1 MNRTALLAA
10 LAASTLFTATMCRTH
25 ADEFDDAYVAG
36 YATGY
41 CSALSQRGEFGE
53 TNRDRAMHLDKVQKC
68 MADAKDVG
76 RKLSETAKRISPQQ

>member
-1 MNRTALLAA
+1 MRLSLALAA
-10 LAASTLFTATMCRTH
+10 LAASTLFAVNACRTL

-53 TNRDRAMHLDKVQKC
+53 TNRDRAMHLDKAQKC
-68 MADAKDVG
+68 MDDAKDVG

>member
-1 MNRTALLAA
+1 MKSTIPLAT
-10 LAASTLFTATMCRTH
+10 LAASTLFAVSTCRVH

-68 MADAKDVG
+68 MAEAKEVG
-76 RKLSETAKRISPQQ
+76 RKLSETAKRITPR

>member
-1 MNRTALLAA
+1 MTRTTLLI
-10 LAASTLFTATMCRTH
+10 LAASTLFTAMMCRTH

-68 MADAKDVG
+68 MTDAKDVG